1 LLLTALRCIG
11 VSIMAVACGGMRR
24 YGAVRLFPLV
34 VIKSKKA
41 AEEDEETEMAIY
53 LIFKI

>member
-1 LLLTALRCIG
+1 MLLTALRCIG